1 MPEYPNIIR
10 AEGEPKP
17 QEGQKEEVIAPATPE
32 KKKEEPKKEGAARAS
47 ENVAKTKFKGR
58 ALGAMLGIALLKGS
72 VEYPIRITNYA
83 IEKLDTL
90 NKMAD
95 KALPFGGVPLTL
107 IDSKQYLVAYQKIA
121 GKYAPE
127 RSKKRPTA

>member
-17 QEGQKEEVIAPATPE
+17 QEGQKEEEAAPATPE
-32 KKKEEPKKEGAARAS
+32 KGKEGPKKEGTTQTS
-47 ENVAKTKFKGR
+47 ENVAKTKFHGR
-58 ALGAMLGIALLKGS
+58 ALGAMLGIALLKGA
-72 VEYPIRITNYA
+72 VEYPIRMTNYA
-83 IEKLDTL
+83 IEKLDAL

-95 KALPFGGVPLTL
+95 KALPFGGIPLTL
-107 IDSKQYLVAYQKIA
+107 IDSKQYLAAYQKIA

-127 RSKKRPTA
+127 RSKKNK